1 MQTLNIIENSS
12 SSFNAFQLFNENPL
26 ISSERLLNLVE
37 QLQSTLCFESL
48 INRFAME
55 ASKYAE
61 FTGLNFQHRDG
72 VANMRG
78 SRPGKYKEQI
88 ELKINQELIGVLTY
102 HVNQKFSVTSFDC
115 LQELH
120 RFLAYPL
127 KNAVLLHQANQL
139 AMHDH
144 LTGLNNRRFFDDQLK
159 KSINHAKR
167 NNNLLSLMLLDL
179 NKFKQIN
186 DTHGHHVGD
195 LVLKEFSRVLAAS
208 IRDYDTAFRFGGDE
222 FAVIIEGA
230 DTKAVSNIEA
240 RIHHKTQM
248 NSLLAKYDVSASIGF
263 SFLHNNDNEANF
275 FNRADQGLYKQ
286 KVSQPRKPLRI
297 V

>member
-1 MQTLNIIENSS
+1 MQTLNIIDNSS
-12 SSFNAFQLFNENPL
+12 SSFNAFQLFNDKPL
-26 ISSERLLNLVE
+26 VSADRILNLIE
-37 QLQSTLCFESL
+37 QLQSTLSFEQL

-55 ASKYAE
+55 ASKYAD
-61 FTGLNFQHRDG
+61 FSGLSFQYQDG
-72 VANMRG
+72 IANMRG
-78 SRPGKYKEQI
+78 SRPGKFKEQI
-88 ELKINQELIGVLTY
+88 ELRINEEFIGVLTY
-102 HVNQKFSVTSFDC
+102 HINQRLNQQSLDT

-120 RFLAYPL
+120 RYLAYPL

-159 KSINHAKR
+159 KAINHAKR
-167 NNNLLSLMLLDL
+167 NENMLSLMLIDL
-179 NKFKQIN
+179 NKFKQVN
-186 DTHGHHVGD
+186 DTHGHHIGD
-195 LVLKEFSRVLAAS
+195 LVLKEFSRVLSAC

-230 DTKAVSNIEA
+230 DTTSVANIEA

-248 NSLLAKYDVSASIGF
+248 NSLLSKYDVSASVGF

-286 KVSQPRKPLRI
+286 KVAQPRGPLRI